1 MKLSKPS
8 IIDVSYFPSPDEHLD
23 QKIIDII
30 HYIKKKSTNY
40 IKYITK
46 AEFLSYKFLVIVLER

>member
-8 IIDVSYFPSPDEHLD
+8 IIDVVYYPNPDEHLD
-23 QKIIDII
+23 QKINDVI

-40 IKYITK
+40 IKFITK
-46 AEFLSYKFLVIVLER
+46 AEFLGYKLLIIVL